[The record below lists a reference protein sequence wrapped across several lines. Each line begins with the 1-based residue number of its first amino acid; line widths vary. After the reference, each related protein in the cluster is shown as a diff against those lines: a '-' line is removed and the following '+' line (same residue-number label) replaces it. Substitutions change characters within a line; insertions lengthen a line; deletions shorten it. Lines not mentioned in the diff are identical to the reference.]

1 MLKIGIESAF
11 LYIASLAAFVVGMY
25 NPNWFYVGLFF
36 TALFFIIAS
45 VMLAVKTVSRR
56 KTVVHG

>member
-11 LYIASLAAFVVGMY
+11 LYIAALASFVIGMY
-25 NPNWFYVGLFF
+25 NPDWFR
-36 TALFFIIAS
+36 TALFFCALFFIAAS
-45 VMLAVKTVSRR
+45 IMLAVKTKSRR

>member
-11 LYIASLAAFVVGMY
+11 LYIAALASFIIGMY
-25 NPNWFYVGLFF
+25 HSDWFMTALFVS
-36 TALFFIIAS
+36 ALFFIIAS
-45 VMLAVKTVSRR
+45 VMLAIKTVSRR

>member
-11 LYIASLAAFVVGMY
+11 LYIAALASFIIGMY
-25 NPNWFYVGLFF
+25 NPNWFTTAMIL
-36 TALFFIIAS
+36 TALFFISAS
-45 VMLAVKTVSRR
+45 VMLAVKTISRR